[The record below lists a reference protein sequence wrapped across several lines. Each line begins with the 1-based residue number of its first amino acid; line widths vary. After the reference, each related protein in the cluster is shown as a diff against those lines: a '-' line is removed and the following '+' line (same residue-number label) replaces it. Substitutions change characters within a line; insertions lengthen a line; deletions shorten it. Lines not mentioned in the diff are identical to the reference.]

1 MMFFDRNEAGS
12 LLVNKLQKYRSE
24 NAIILAVPRGGVPLG
39 YIIAKELNLPLEI
52 ILSKKIGHPFHK
64 EYAIGAVTLKSRILS
79 EAANGISINY
89 IEEETKKIRELL
101 KKRYNQYC
109 KNRKPIDFK
118 DKILIIVD
126 DGIATGNTILSTI
139 EMLSQEEPAKIIVAI
154 PVAPLSSI
162 KKLQNLDFINDIIC
176 LSTPINFQSVGQ
188 FYKNFKQVDDKEV
201 ESFLQKANS
210 IKHSI

>member
-101 KKRYNQYC
+101 KKRYNKYY
-109 KNRKPIDFK
+109 
-118 DKILIIVD
+118 
-126 DGIATGNTILSTI
+126 
-139 EMLSQEEPAKIIVAI
+139 
-154 PVAPLSSI
+154 
-162 KKLQNLDFINDIIC
+162 KKF
-176 LSTPINFQSVGQ
+176 
-188 FYKNFKQVDDKEV
+188 
-201 ESFLQKANS
+201 
-210 IKHSI
+210 

>member
-176 LSTPINFQSVGQ
+176 LSTPINFRSVGQ
-188 FYKNFKQVDDKEV
+188 FYKKCNQVEDKEV
-201 ESFLQKANS
+201 EIFLKKAS
-210 IKHSI
+210 IIKHSI